1 MSKLKEGAPG
11 PRKIKAKTKATPAAP
26 PVSDLGFSI
35 RVASKLTAIP
45 PDTLRMWERRYG
57 FPKPARRPGGSRLYS
72 RDDVERLRLIAK
84 GLDEGYRPHE
94 LVGKSKADLLALVRV
109 VSDEAAPPR
118 SPAPVAGAPTFED
131 AVDALT
137 SEDAR
142 RLNAELRRAAL
153 ALGPRG
159 FVTDFAQ
166 PLARRIGDLWAEGT
180 IEIRQEHFLTE
191 CLLARIHVLL
201 SAYEDSTQPPV
212 IVLATLPD
220 EPHALGLAMVALY
233 VATHGGTPR
242 LLGANT
248 PVSEIIE
255 AAHAEKADVV
265 GLSATLSSDKAAT
278 KRAVGKLLEGL
289 PRKTE
294 LWIGGDLAPRLAIDE
309 PGVRTI
315 QTWAELD
322 DALLAARR
330 RGRG

>member
-1 MSKLKEGAPG
+1 MSNVKAGPAGA
-11 PRKIKAKTKATPAAP
+11 RKTRAKVAAE

-72 RDDVERLRLIAK
+72 RDDVERLRLVAK

-94 LVGKSKADLLALVRV
+94 LVGKSKADLLALVRAAQE
-109 VSDEAAPPR
+109 EAPAR
-118 SPAPVAGAPTFED
+118 RAPAPLPAGTPTYEA

-142 RLNAELRRAAL
+142 RLNGELRRAAL

-166 PLARRIGDLWAEGT
+166 PLARRIGDLWADGT

-191 CLLARIHVLL
+191 CLMARIHVLL
-201 SAYEDSTQPPV
+201 SAYEESTQPPV

-255 AAHAEKADVV
+255 AAHAERADVV
-265 GLSATLSSDKAAT
+265 GLTATLASDKAKT
-278 KRAVGKLLEGL
+278 RRAVGKLLEGL

-294 LWIGGDLAPRLAIDE
+294 LWIGGDLAPQLAIDAAN
-309 PGVRTI
+309 VRTV

-322 DALLAARR
+322 DALLASRK